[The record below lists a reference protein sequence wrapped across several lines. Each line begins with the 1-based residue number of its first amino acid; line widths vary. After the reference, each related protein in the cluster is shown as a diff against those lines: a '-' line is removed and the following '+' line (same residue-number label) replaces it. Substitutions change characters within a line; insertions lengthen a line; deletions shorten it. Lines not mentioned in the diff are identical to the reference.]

1 MQAKD
6 VMTADVISVKPD
18 DTVADVAR
26 ALMEHGISA
35 APVIDRDELVG
46 IVSEGD
52 LVRRAEVGTAERHRS
67 WWLQL
72 FTAESTLTREFVKSH
87 AAHVRDIMVE
97 RVVTVAEDTPLN
109 EIAATLERQR
119 IKRVP
124 VVRNNRVVGIVSR
137 ADIVQKLAAHRET
150 PVQDEPNDG
159 ALRDKVNSALR
170 SHGWRNPIAMS
181 VTVTNGVVDL
191 WGIYRSDDERE
202 AARVAAESVEGVK
215 RVEDHRAA
223 MRMPYTG

>member
-6 VMTADVISVKPD
+6 VMTAHVISVGPD
-18 DTVADVAR
+18 DTVADVSKV
-26 ALMEHGISA
+26 LMEHGISA
-35 APVIDRDELVG
+35 APVIEGEELVG

-52 LVRRAEVGTAERHRS
+52 LVRRAEIGTAERNRS

-87 AAHVRDIMVE
+87 ASRVRDVMEE

-109 EIAATLERQR
+109 EIAAALEQRR

-124 VVRNNRVVGIVSR
+124 VVRNNGVVGIVSR
-137 ADIVQKLAAHRET
+137 ADLVQKLAAHREA
-150 PVQDEPNDG
+150 PMENAPQDREIREKVLSD
-159 ALRDKVNSALR
+159 LRG
-170 SHGWRNPIAMS
+170 HGWRSPIAFN
-181 VTVTNGVVDL
+181 VTVTNGVVEF
-191 WGIYRSDDERE
+191 WGVYRTEDERK
-202 AARVAAESVEGVK
+202 AARVAAENVEGVAE
-215 RVEDHRAA
+215 VHDHRSQ